1 MVETLT
7 DPPAVQTKWNDGA
20 SETNQSLIVNKGWQN
35 LDAVLDSYGTLEQSL
50 GSRVKLPDENTLPA
64 ERSAFYN
71 KLGRPE
77 TKDDYELDRPQMPEG
92 MTYDEKFEMTMRGVA
107 HEAGITQSAMK
118 ALVKAFNEYQITA
131 FGEVADE
138 MARAVEEGDRAL
150 KEKWGADYKPNFEI
164 VERACVELIPDT
176 GLREKFAQLVDEK
189 GLRNHPVFGE
199 VFFGIGKSMLND
211 TFVKGQPPPP
221 EKDYIPAYPNDPDM
235 YRSGTDEESVRARA
249 WHTAQGHVY

>member
-1 MVETLT
+1 MVEDTNT
-7 DPPAVQTKWNDGA
+7 QVVTQPAFLDGI
-20 SETNQSLIVNKGWQN
+20 SEEYHSAISGFNSKDALAKGYSELYSKMGN
-35 LDAVLDSYGTLEQSL
+35 
-50 GSRVKLPDENTLPA
+50 RVEIPDENTLPA

-71 KLGRPE
+71 KLGRPD
-77 TKDDYELDRPQMPEG
+77 TKDDYEFDRPQMPEG

-118 ALVKAFNEYQITA
+118 VLVKAFNEYQITA

-164 VERACVELIPDT
+164 VERACVELIPDA
-176 GLREKFAQLVDEK
+176 GLREKFAQLVDDK

-211 TFVKGQPPPP
+211 TYVKSDTQVVD
-221 EKDYIPAYPNDPDM
+221 KTYTPAYPNDPDM